1 MCWSLGRSSPVAVKK
16 RKKKKKKERCRIVRS
31 SLDQSV
37 SSRAYLIEYA
47 MPFEV
52 KSTAAAEK
60 RSQHRTGTAGEQP
73 SPNKKTK
80 SEH

>member
-1 MCWSLGRSSPVAVKK
+1 M
-16 RKKKKKKERCRIVRS
+16 VRS

-52 KSTAAAEK
+52 KSIAAAEK
-60 RSQHRTGTAGEQP
+60 TSQHRAGTAGEQP
-73 SPNKKTK
+73 FVKQKDKAK